1 MSKERLMY
9 VVLGIFLILAGLA
22 VFIPGLSALGIV
34 IAVLALI
41 AGILILVAKPGISVF
56 AGWVLAAIYL
66 ILVGLTALVNLG
78 FSWLGMV
85 MAILALVAG
94 IVLVIKW
101 AGFKKHLGFLLFIL
115 WLILTGLAGLLGLG
129 SLGTVIAIVAVA
141 SGILMILNQ

>member
-1 MSKERLMY
+1 
-9 VVLGIFLILAGLA
+9 
-22 VFIPGLSALGIV
+22 
-34 IAVLALI
+34 
-41 AGILILVAKPGISVF
+41 
-56 AGWVLAAIYL
+56 
-66 ILVGLTALVNLG
+66 
-78 FSWLGMV
+78 

-101 AGFKKHLGFLLFIL
+101 AGFKKHLGFLLFVL